1 MRLQELIETKIKILS
16 ENKDSN
22 VMNVMVPF
30 IQSDIKNRNG
40 RIYKKSLLQREIA
53 RVQNSVK
60 KGSFIGVGDHPASGI
75 ENIAT
80 ASHIVTALSL
90 DEKGQ
95 GTAELRILPTSRGK
109 TIQTLIHNNA
119 TLGVSIRGFGE
130 VGKDGMVQNNYKLM
144 GLDIVTNPSF
154 KDAVFNKSN
163 IFESVEFSEENE
175 VQKDLE
181 EAINDLEKQSFFGA
195 VESGYKGTEE
205 EFSAQYGGKLR
216 EMVGLPATSDGL
228 NAVKKLT
235 EAQVNARTYTY
246 YREAVNGG
254 FIGTFDE
261 WKEKFPQIVEQAK
274 EKKVVLSEKKE
285 EIKEPF
291 KSRTSWNEVIASGF
305 HGTMQE
311 YQEQFPDI
319 ELIAPVSPQKPIVE
333 KTLTLKEQAAK
344 IFTSLAKDN
353 PNSQLVLE
361 DIIAFLEKKEIAEAD
376 KRLRKRAIYIVNTS
390 LAGSGSV
397 PDKEMLLK
405 MVEDEIENQKKLR
418 QERRDRNWAAY
429 EKLLD

>member
-1 MRLQELIETKIKILS
+1 
-16 ENKDSN
+16 
-22 VMNVMVPF
+22 
-30 IQSDIKNRNG
+30 
-40 RIYKKSLLQREIA
+40 
-53 RVQNSVK
+53 
-60 KGSFIGVGDHPASGI
+60 
-75 ENIAT
+75 
-80 ASHIVTALSL
+80 
-90 DEKGQ
+90 
-95 GTAELRILPTSRGK
+95 
-109 TIQTLIHNNA
+109 
-119 TLGVSIRGFGE
+119 
-130 VGKDGMVQNNYKLM
+130 
-144 GLDIVTNPSF
+144 
-154 KDAVFNKSN
+154 
-163 IFESVEFSEENE
+163 
-175 VQKDLE
+175 
-181 EAINDLEKQSFFGA
+181 
-195 VESGYKGTEE
+195 
-205 EFSAQYGGKLR
+205 
-216 EMVGLPATSDGL
+216 
-228 NAVKKLT
+228 LT

-397 PDKEMLLK
+397 PEKEVLSK
-405 MVEDEIENQKKLR
+405 MVEEEIENLKKQR
-418 QERRDRNWAAY
+418 EEMRERNWQAY
-429 EKLLD
+429 KRLLD